1 MHKVHQYVVFYITQ
15 YEKKT
20 TNLKSEL

>member
-15 YEKKT
+15 YETKT
-20 TNLKSEL
+20 ANLKSEL